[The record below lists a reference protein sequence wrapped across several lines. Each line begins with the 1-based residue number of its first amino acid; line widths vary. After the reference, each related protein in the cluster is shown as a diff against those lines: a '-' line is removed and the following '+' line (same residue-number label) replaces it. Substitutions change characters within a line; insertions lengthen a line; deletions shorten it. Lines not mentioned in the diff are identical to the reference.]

1 MSNIFEELRYAKTHE
16 WVQLTGKLIRIGIS
30 DHAQCELG
38 DLVFAEAKPVGMK
51 VKPGQIIGSVESV
64 KTASD
69 LYSPADGVIVA
80 SNASLQDQP
89 EQINSDPYASWFVEI
104 ELAAAE
110 WPAGLMTATEYKTF
124 IGE

>member
-1 MSNIFEELRYAKTHE
+1 MSNIPQELRYTRTHE
-16 WVQLTGKLIRIGIS
+16 WIQLTGSTIRVGIT
-30 DHAQCELG
+30 DHAQGELG
-38 DLVFAEAKPVGMK
+38 DLVFAEAKPAGTQ
-51 VKPGQIIGSVESV
+51 VKPGQVIGSVESV

-69 LYSPADGVIVA
+69 LYSPVAGVIAA
-80 SNASLQDQP
+80 SNASLSDQP
-89 EQINSDPYASWFVEI
+89 EQINTDPYASWFVEI